1 MASFWKVLITQSITE
16 MYLSIEFCS
25 VNVKENTRESD
36 MILKTMCLFPVSE
49 IRKKFVFQF
58 AKTGS
63 QPLVMSQRALKPFLP

>member
-1 MASFWKVLITQSITE
+1 MASFGKVLMIQSIAE
-16 MYLSIEFCS
+16 MYLSIKFCS
-25 VNVKENTRESD
+25 VNVKENTRESY

-63 QPLVMSQRALKPFLP
+63 QPLVMSQRALKAFLP